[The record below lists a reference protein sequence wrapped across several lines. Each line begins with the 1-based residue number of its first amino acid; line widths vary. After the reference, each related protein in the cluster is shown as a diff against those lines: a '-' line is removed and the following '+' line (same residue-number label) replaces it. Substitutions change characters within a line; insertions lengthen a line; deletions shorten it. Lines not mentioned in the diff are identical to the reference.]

1 MDSLDRRIIN
11 QLQGGFPVCERPFR
25 EAAQQLGTTES
36 ELITRLRCMLDD
48 GLLTRF
54 GPLFHAEQ
62 LVGALSLCAMQVPPE
77 RFDTVAEQVNA
88 FPQVAHNYQR
98 DHAMNMWF
106 VLACE
111 TPEGIG
117 QAAER
122 RAEQWLTKAGLKLV
136 TRNYRCRAGEI
147 DLVMSD
153 GSELVF
159 VEVRCRSNPAFGGAL
174 ASVDAHK
181 QRRLVLAAQTYLLQR
196 NWSGPCRFDVVGIE
210 APNVQPVWIRNAFTL

>member
-25 EAAQQLGTTES
+25 EAAQRLGTSES

-62 LVGALSLCAMQVPPE
+62 LGGALSLCAMKVPRE
-77 RFDTVAEQVNA
+77 RFDAVAEQVNA

-106 VLACE
+106 VLATESAEELERTIRDIERE
-111 TPEGIG
+111 T
-117 QAAER
+117 
-122 RAEQWLTKAGLKLV
+122 GL
-136 TRNYRCRAGEI
+136 E
-147 DLVMSD
+147 
-153 GSELVF
+153 VF
-159 VEVRCRSNPAFGGAL
+159 NLP
-174 ASVDAHK
+174 K
-181 QRRLVLAAQTYLLQR
+181 QEEFY
-196 NWSGPCRFDVVGIE
+196 VGLHFQ
-210 APNVQPVWIRNAFTL
+210 V